1 MAASFNGFVQL
12 GSVIRVFIV
21 FTDGSRTPNN
31 TSSAPTYRVH
41 GPTGLV
47 GSQQGTMT
55 QGETGTITG
64 AADNGSGLIRITD
77 ADHKLQT
84 GDRITIVNVGGTT
97 EANSTWVVTVISSST
112 FDLQGS
118 TFANPYTSGGTW
130 NLSGFY
136 YVDLTAST
144 GNGFAAGK
152 TYTVICEGS
161 ISSVVREESA
171 NFTVV

>member
-1 MAASFNGFVQL
+1 MAASYNGFVQL
-12 GSVIRVFIV
+12 GSVIRVFIT

-31 TSSAPTYRVH
+31 TASAPTYRVH
-41 GPTGLV
+41 GPSGLV

-64 AADNGSGLIRITD
+64 ATNATPIVITS
-77 ADHKLQT
+77 ANHKLQT
-84 GDRITIVNVGGTT
+84 GDRVTIVNVGGNTA
-97 EANSTWVVTVISSST
+97 ANGTWAITFVSSNT
-112 FDLQGS
+112 FSLDGS
-118 TFANPYTSGGTW
+118 VGNGAYTSGGTW

-136 YVDLTAST
+136 YVDLTASS

-152 TYTVICEGS
+152 TYTVIAEGS
-161 ISSVVREESA
+161 ISSVVRQESA